1 MGKIAFKMKL
11 RPGYKEEYKRRHDAI
26 WPELKVLLKES
37 GISDYSIYLDDETN
51 MLFAVQS
58 NSGKNS
64 SQDLAGNEIIKRW
77 WKYFTW
83 IDFLQIHSLK
93 GTSMTACSVCG
104 RHGRNQGCGL
114 PVQK

>member
-77 WKYFTW
+77 WKFMSDIMETNE
-83 IDFLQIHSLK
+83 DLS
-93 GTSMTACSVCG
+93 
-104 RHGRNQGCGL
+104 
-114 PVQK
+114 PVTHPLVEVFHMD